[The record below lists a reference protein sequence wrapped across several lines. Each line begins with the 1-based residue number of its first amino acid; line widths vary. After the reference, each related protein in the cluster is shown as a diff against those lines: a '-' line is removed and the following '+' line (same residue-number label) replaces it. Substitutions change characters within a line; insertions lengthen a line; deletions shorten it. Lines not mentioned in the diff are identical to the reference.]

1 MPPPIDQVRRLLTYE
16 PLTAQ
21 QIMEKAGISQPTLS
35 RVMAVLEAEVVRF
48 RVARTIHYA
57 LRDRF
62 RTVPEFPVYLVA
74 ADGTIQR
81 LGLLVPVRHEGFVMV
96 QDDGTCVHSEG
107 LPWWLVD
114 MRPQGFMGRAYAAR
128 HAATLGLPTS
138 IAEWS
143 DSHALRALLAH
154 GQDAVGNLLLGDLA
168 RDRFVHAPEPRAIPL
183 QGKGAAYVRLA
194 REVANSGDSWSSA
207 AGEQPKFASY
217 AETGQG
223 NRHHLVKFT
232 LPEDNPFTQRWRDLL
247 LAEHHA
253 LQTLHAAG
261 IAAARSTIIDCDGQ
275 RFLEVER
282 FDRVGPTGR
291 CGIYS
296 LAAVDAEFTGL
307 GRSPWPVV
315 TAALAAAGP
324 IERAAHQG
332 AQLLYAF
339 GTLIGN
345 TDMHHGNLSFTAAPG
360 QPHPPHPP
368 YPPFQLAPAYDM
380 LPMGLQPLSGG
391 ALRDT
396 LNPATLHAAVAPAL
410 WRQAQQLAGD
420 YLQRLRQEQR
430 FSDRFTVCL
439 DSLER
444 HLAEASGKIAR
455 LGGVR
460 SEE

>member
-1 MPPPIDQVRRLLTYE
+1 MSPPIDQIRRLLAYE

-21 QIMEKAGISQPTLS
+21 QIMEKTSISQPTLS
-35 RVMAVLEAEVVRF
+35 RAMAALGPDVVRF
-48 RVARTIHYA
+48 RIARTIHYA

-62 RTVPEFPVYLVA
+62 RTVPEFPVYQVA
-74 ADGTIQR
+74 ADGTIKR
-81 LGLLVPVRHEGFVMV
+81 LGLLIPVRNEGLVMV

-128 HAATLGLPTS
+128 HAAELGLPAS

-143 DSHALRALLAH
+143 DTHALRALLVH

-168 RDRFVHAPEPRAIPL
+168 RDRFVHAPEPTAIPL
-183 QGKGAAYVRLA
+183 PGKGAAYARLA
-194 REVANSGDSWSSA
+194 SEVVNTGDSWSSA
-207 AGEQPKFASY
+207 AGQQPKFASY
-217 AETGQG
+217 AETEQG
-223 NRHHLVKFT
+223 NSHHLVKFT
-232 LPEDNPFTQRWRDLL
+232 LPEDNPITQRWRDLF

-253 LQTLHAAG
+253 LQTLHRAG
-261 IAAARSTIIDCDGQ
+261 IAAARSAIIDCEGQ

-315 TAALAAAGP
+315 TAALTAAGH

-345 TDMHHGNLSFTAAPG
+345 TDMHHGNLSFTAAQG
-360 QPHPPHPP
+360 QP

-380 LPMGLQPLSGG
+380 LPMGLQPQSGG

-396 LNPATLHAAVAPAL
+396 LIPASLHAAVAPAL
-410 WRQAQQLAGD
+410 WRQAQQLASD

-430 FSDRFTVCL
+430 FSERFAVCL

-444 HLAEASGKIAR
+444 HQAEASGKIAR
-455 LGGVR
+455 LAD
-460 SEE
+460 